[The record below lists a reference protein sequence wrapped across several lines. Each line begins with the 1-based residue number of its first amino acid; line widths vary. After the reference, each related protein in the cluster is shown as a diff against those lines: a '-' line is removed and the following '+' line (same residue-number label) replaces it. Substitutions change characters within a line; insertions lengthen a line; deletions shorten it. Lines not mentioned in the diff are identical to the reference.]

1 MKLSRASALLAV
13 CLLLTATSVAL
24 ADTTGSNIA
33 QLHAK
38 RGTYKVRLSAAL
50 ALSKTR
56 DPRAIIAL
64 ADALL
69 NDPDATVRRVSA
81 LALEKMIDGQTP
93 EDAKELGLD
102 ALNQASTLDKD
113 DKVRSTSSS
122 AMRALAS
129 YQKKKAEKKVASSSH
144 GKPSSVFVNIDQ
156 TVDQSKKLSKD
167 AGARLQR
174 IVTTNVASTGY
185 ATSWPGGLPTKTDL
199 DKKQARGFIIAS
211 TVKKVEVTKT
221 GSSANVSCSV
231 TIRVSPWEGKD
242 GGEKWEA
249 NKAASASGSAKTT
262 TGTRDKDIA
271 GGVSECIEAVAED
284 VSARQVVPFLKRVA
298 LVP

>member
-1 MKLSRASALLAV
+1 LLF
-13 CLLLTATSVAL
+13 ATSTVAF
-24 ADTTGSNIA
+24 ADTTDTNIA
-33 QLHAK
+33 QLHSK
-38 RGTYKVRLSAAL
+38 RGTYKVRLAAAL
-50 ALSKTR
+50 ALSKTK
-56 DPRAIIAL
+56 DPRSIIAL

-69 NDPDATVRRVSA
+69 NDADATVRRVSA

-113 DKVRSTSSS
+113 EKVRSTASS

-129 YQKKKAEKKVASSSH
+129 YKKKKATKTAASSSSS
-144 GKPSSVFVNIDQ
+144 KPSSVFVNVDQ
-156 TVDQSKKLSKD
+156 TVDQSKKLPTG
-167 AGARLQR
+167 AGARLQK

-211 TVKKVEVTKT
+211 TVKKVEVTKS

-284 VSARQVVPFLKRVA
+284 VSQRQVVPFLKRVA
-298 LVP
+298 LAP

>member
-1 MKLSRASALLAV
+1 MSRASAVIAA
-13 CLLLTATSVAL
+13 CLLLTATSAAL
-24 ADTTGSNIA
+24 ADTTDTNIA
-33 QLHAK
+33 QLHSK
-38 RGTYKVRLSAAL
+38 KGTYKVRLSAAL
-50 ALSKTR
+50 ALSKTH
-56 DPRAIIAL
+56 DPRSIIAL

-69 NDPDATVRRVSA
+69 NDADATVRRVSA

-93 EDAKELGLD
+93 EDAKELGID
-102 ALNQASTLDKD
+102 ALNQASTLDTD
-113 DKVRSTSSS
+113 EKVRSTAAS

-129 YQKKKAEKKVASSSH
+129 YKKKTTKKVASSNS
-144 GKPSSVFVNIDQ
+144 GPPSSVFVNIDQ
-156 TVDQSKKLSKD
+156 TIDQSKKLPTG
-167 AGARLQR
+167 AGARLQK

-199 DKKQARGFIIAS
+199 DKKQARGFIVAS

-221 GSSANVSCSV
+221 GTSANVSCSV

-298 LVP
+298 LAP